1 MIRTLQPEILINDR
15 LPSKGDYDT
24 PEQFVPPQL
33 PARAWECCMTINES
47 WGYNPADKHF
57 KSSRELIH
65 SLCEIAGRGGN
76 LLLNVGPMADGTLP
90 PELLERLAVIEGWM
104 AAHGESIIGAEPGL
118 EPWQFYGPSTR
129 RGDWI
134 YLHLLLRPYDTVSVR
149 GLPIRRVRAVRV
161 LGLDRTLD
169 FTTRAPIVESLFS
182 ADPVGEIII
191 AVPEE
196 VVDPYATVLTI
207 DIDA

>member
-1 MIRTLQPEILINDR
+1 MRSQGWSRGSSTGHPHGAGDR
-15 LPSKGDYDT
+15 
-24 PEQFVPPQL
+24 
-33 PARAWECCMTINES
+33 
-47 WGYNPADKHF
+47 
-57 KSSRELIH
+57 
-65 SLCEIAGRGGN
+65 
-76 LLLNVGPMADGTLP
+76 
-90 PELLERLAVIEGWM
+90 
-104 AAHGESIIGAEPGL
+104 
-118 EPWQFYGPSTR
+118 
-129 RGDWI
+129 I

-191 AVPEE
+191 AVPAE